1 MLDAEMVLETN
12 SSYVTFT
19 MTPTVS
25 IFIMT
30 YNFASYIREAVMS
43 VLKQETSIPFELI
56 IIDDASTD
64 GTQDVLASL
73 PHDPRVKIH
82 IHKANQGCV
91 RTTNE
96 GFSLARGEYIAR
108 LDGDDR
114 YRNNFIKTAVGT
126 LQLNKDVGMFYAD
139 VSTIDGKGNQ
149 IEERSSIVTPWKTHG
164 GNTFKGWRYLPLL
177 LDNCIPAPSIL
188 ARREAWREAL
198 PVPESFSFV
207 DWYLNLRIARR
218 FQVIY
223 VPEVVADYRIHSNN
237 QHSNVGAVDA
247 FEKTVLAILDKI
259 FSENDHQCEKKQI
272 RSKVYGQAYRI
283 FASKFMVSGRSDQA
297 RRCILQGLRAQPASI
312 SFSDLKLFA
321 RTLV

>member
-96 GFSLARGEYIAR
+96 GFSLARG
-108 LDGDDR
+108 
-114 YRNNFIKTAVGT
+114 
-126 LQLNKDVGMFYAD
+126 
-139 VSTIDGKGNQ
+139 
-149 IEERSSIVTPWKTHG
+149 
-164 GNTFKGWRYLPLL
+164 
-177 LDNCIPAPSIL
+177 
-188 ARREAWREAL
+188 
-198 PVPESFSFV
+198 
-207 DWYLNLRIARR
+207 
-218 FQVIY
+218 
-223 VPEVVADYRIHSNN
+223 
-237 QHSNVGAVDA
+237 
-247 FEKTVLAILDKI
+247 
-259 FSENDHQCEKKQI
+259 
-272 RSKVYGQAYRI
+272 
-283 FASKFMVSGRSDQA
+283 
-297 RRCILQGLRAQPASI
+297 
-312 SFSDLKLFA
+312 
-321 RTLV
+321 